1 MALDVR
7 SQGGV
12 DSTEL
17 PSMSEVERR
26 FLKKKH
32 MGVSK
37 NNGTPKSSTLIG
49 FSIINHPFWDTPI
62 LGNNHMFE
70 GEIREIFRKYEHLQI
85 GPCSTCSI
93 AECFYWSL
101 GVFSCGVLVGD
112 QWSSSQGPAT
122 KEIRHLGFYL
132 PEI

>member
-1 MALDVR
+1 MNGVHPSLSLDPEIHSRGAPGMALDVR

-32 MGVSK
+32 M
-37 NNGTPKSSTLIG
+37 
-49 FSIINHPFWDTPI
+49 
-62 LGNNHMFE
+62 FE
-70 GEIREIFRKYEHLQI
+70 GEIREIRKYEHLQI
-85 GPCSTCSI
+85 GSNWSI
-93 AECFYWSL
+93 AMFLLESFGVYQVEFSL
-101 GVFSCGVLVGD
+101 GINGAHHRALQQRKS
-112 QWSSSQGPAT
+112 AT
-122 KEIRHLGFYL
+122 YRGASKYAAGFYV

>member
-1 MALDVR
+1 MVNVGKYTIHGCYDMV
-7 SQGGV
+7 
-12 DSTEL
+12 
-17 PSMSEVERR
+17 
-26 FLKKKH
+26 
-32 MGVSK
+32 
-37 NNGTPKSSTLIG
+37 
-49 FSIINHPFWDTPI
+49 WD
-62 LGNNHMFE
+62 MFE

-85 GPCSTCSI
+85 GPCSIVFS
-93 AECFYWSL
+93 FYWSL